1 MEVKDSNY
9 TNCNYGPLLGNTVL
23 WDVAVYRDIKTL
35 TKREKMTGEG
45 YGR

>member
-1 MEVKDSNY
+1 MEVKGSNY

-35 TKREKMTGEG
+35 TKREQMTGEG